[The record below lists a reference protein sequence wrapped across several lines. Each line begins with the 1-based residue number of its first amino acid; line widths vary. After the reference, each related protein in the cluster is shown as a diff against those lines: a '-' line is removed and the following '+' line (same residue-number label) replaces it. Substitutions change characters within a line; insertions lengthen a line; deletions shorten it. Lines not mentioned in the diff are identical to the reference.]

1 MKLPRRYRSFAGL
14 AVAVTAIAIALGV
27 GYPSDRPN
35 NPSAFLST
43 YLSPI
48 AAQAQT
54 LAQSNQSSNQ
64 SANQPVNWATIEQNI
79 ITEHNRIRQNPQSY
93 IPILEA
99 YLARMNAQGNIPN
112 GCGQNCTLTTNEG
125 KPAVEE
131 AIRFLRNQP
140 AVGALT
146 LSDNV
151 ARAAKAHAQDQ
162 QGGEVGHT
170 SSDGSSLSQRLTR
183 FGVQPLSAGE
193 NIDYGS
199 TTAQGVIISLIVDDG
214 VPSRGHRTNLF
225 SPNWTIAG
233 AGCGSHAVYRTVCV
247 IDYAKGSQ
255 ATAANNRLSVINN
268 GTVDLLSIK
277 IAERELLNGAVA
289 RGQSQNV
296 TLSANQS
303 CTANLTIQLGGNY
316 SRLNWNNLDLC
327 GATITI
333 DSRNQLSLRYP
344 TSS

>member
-1 MKLPRRYRSFAGL
+1 MNLPRRYR
-14 AVAVTAIAIALGV
+14 AIASVAIVSMAIATASGTV
-27 GYPSDRPN
+27 YSS
-35 NPSAFLST
+35 NPMASLSAD
-43 YLSPI
+43 LSPI

-54 LAQSNQSSNQ
+54 VAQSNRPS
-64 SANQPVNWATIEQNI
+64 NWATIEQNI

-146 LSDNV
+146 PSENV

-162 QGGEVGHT
+162 QGGATGH
-170 SSDGSSLSQRLTR
+170 SGSDGSTLSQRLTR
-183 FGVQPLSAGE
+183 FGVQQLGAGE

-199 TTAQGVIISLIVDDG
+199 PTGQGVVISLIVDDG

-233 AGCGSHAVYRTVCV
+233 AGCGPHAVYRTVCV
-247 IDYAKGSQ
+247 VDYAKGPQ

-268 GTVDLLSIK
+268 GTVDLRSLK
-277 IAERELLNGAVA
+277 IAEREILSGTVA
-289 RGQSQNV
+289 RGQSQNIM
-296 TLSANQS
+296 LAANQS
-303 CTANLTIQLGGNY
+303 CTANLTIRLSGNY
-316 SRLNWNNLDLC
+316 LPLNWNNLDLC

-333 DSRNQLSLRYP
+333 DSRNQLSIRYP
-344 TSS
+344 TGS